1 MATPLGNE
9 FRVNT
14 VTTESQEQ
22 PKVAT
27 DANGNFVVAWTDE
40 RLPLTEPGF
49 VSGDIYAQ
57 RYNSAGIAQGNEFL
71 VNTTTVNGQLNPAIA
86 VNPSGDFVIAWRSF
100 SSTPSS
106 NDGFIKM
113 QRYNSAGV
121 AQGGE
126 IEVAKTFVSVNS
138 PAVALNNNGD
148 MVITW
153 HDSVPYPNIS
163 GRFYSSSG
171 LIKPLVLPRPVRL
184 GTQSKSAIAIATDGS
199 FIVTWAEASPP
210 LGPSVT
216 TLSAIRAQRFNNAGD
231 PVGSVFQVNDI
242 NDTDYSKGYKDPA
255 IALGANGDFMIT
267 WDVASLDG
275 SGTGVYARR
284 YNSAGVA
291 QGNEF
296 RVNTTTTGDQTKPAI
311 AANSDGDFVISW
323 SSNGQ
328 DGSGEGI
335 YAQLYNSAGVA
346 QGSEFKVNTFTQGN
360 QDFSSITEAANG
372 NFTVVWQD
380 GNATVDGQ
388 DGSKGGIYAQRFDP
402 STSAGSNLKII
413 PVGKNGQLVLGTP
426 QPDKFASTG
435 NFNDTIFGNNGDDS
449 LDGANGKDLILGEGG
464 GDSLLGGSGDDT
476 LLGNQGNDKLE
487 GGLGKDFLFGGQGN
501 DTLVGVSSISG
512 YGANEIDTLLGDK
525 GSDRFV
531 IGDSTRTYYVGNG
544 KSDYA
549 LIADFGAGDLIQKRS
564 ADSLTIGGALP
575 QGESGTAIYLGNDLV
590 AVVQGDIPT
599 LASFVST

>member
-22 PKVAT
+22 PKIAT
-27 DANGNFVVAWTDE
+27 DANGNFVVTWTDR
-40 RLPLTEPGF
+40 RLPPTEPGF
-49 VSGDIYAQ
+49 ISGDIYAQ
-57 RYNSAGIAQGNEFL
+57 RYNSAGVAQGANFL
-71 VNTTTVNGQLNPAIA
+71 VNTTTVNGQYDPAIA
-86 VNPSGDFVIAWRSF
+86 ENANGDFVIAW
-100 SSTPSS
+100 SSGSATPFS
-106 NDGFIKM
+106 NDGFIRA

-121 AQGGE
+121 AQGSE
-126 IEVAKTFVSVNS
+126 IQVANTFIGSR

-153 HDSVPYPNIS
+153 QSGSEPVGIS
-163 GRFYSSSG
+163 GSLYSSSG
-171 LIKPLVLPRPVRL
+171 VVKSLSFPTPLRL
-184 GTQSKSAIAIATDGS
+184 GSQRSSAIAIATDGS
-199 FIVTWAEASPP
+199 FIVTWAESKVP
-210 LGPSVT
+210 GPGVT
-216 TLSAIRAQRFNNAGD
+216 SLTAINAQRFNSAGD
-231 PVGSVFQVNDI
+231 PVGNAFQVNAV
-242 NDTDYSKGYKDPA
+242 NDTDNTKGYKDPA

-464 GDSLLGGSGDDT
+464 SDSLLGGSGDDT

-501 DTLVGVSSISG
+501 DTLVGVSSTSG